1 MHPKTALQALHNIH
15 SILDQAIRALRGHK
29 YDTMGERYVSL
40 FNVVREDQRHALT
53 ALTMACTIVKLASST
68 LLVNRGRDP
77 IPLAARVGVHCGPA
91 AGASLGSLQPV
102 LQLMGETLSWAE
114 LMESEGGINQ
124 VQVSEQLYE
133 ALPQAVRKLFQ
144 ESHIESRSMVSGGAS
159 RLG

>member
-1 MHPKTALQALHNIH
+1 
-15 SILDQAIRALRGHK
+15 
-29 YDTMGERYVSL
+29 MGERYVSL